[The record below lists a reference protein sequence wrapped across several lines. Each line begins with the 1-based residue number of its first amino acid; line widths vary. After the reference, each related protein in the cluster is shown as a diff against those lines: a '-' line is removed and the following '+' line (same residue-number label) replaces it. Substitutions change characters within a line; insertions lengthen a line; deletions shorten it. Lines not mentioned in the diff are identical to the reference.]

1 MNMDD
6 SLEIKT
12 VSDTQFFQDLKILLR
27 KCQLTS
33 SLPGKQA
40 AIVFDIDGTLV
51 HDKTWDK
58 PIWSVINF
66 CNYCKDI
73 GIATM
78 IVTARGGW
86 ESNINNTKESLQQL
100 GIECDA
106 MFFRKPDDHKIEEF
120 KTNVRQYLSNAI
132 DFNVL
137 ISIGDNEWDMGRW
150 GGVGVH
156 MYAHPSSN
164 IITYQLRN

>member
-6 SLEIKT
+6 SLETKI

-106 MFFRKPDDHKIEEF
+106 YVF
-120 KTNVRQYLSNAI
+120 
-132 DFNVL
+132 
-137 ISIGDNEWDMGRW
+137 
-150 GGVGVH
+150 
-156 MYAHPSSN
+156 
-164 IITYQLRN
+164 